1 MKNQLG
7 ELKSQNDVALL
18 ISLFRTNKFVMI
30 DSNNISMLLFRM
42 ANFIRSRA
50 LLGQTKKDILT
61 IAGFGQV
68 AWSFILSIYEL
79 GWNNLKTNDNNRS
92 F

>member
-7 ELKSQNDVALL
+7 ELKSWNDVALL

-42 ANFIRSRA
+42 ANFIRSRT

-61 IAGFGQV
+61 IIGFGQV
-68 AWSFILSIYEL
+68 AWNFILSIYEL
-79 GWNNLKTNDNNRS
+79 GWDNLKTNNNNRS